1 MSLPTRE
8 EINPTFDD
16 LDGRVACEHFFGKT
30 LDEAE
35 TLLRENHR
43 YEEDLMWMGSA
54 AFRYY
59 FPAADRFI
67 RSDAATGEVS
77 FISGVA
83 YTLEYRLEYEPL
95 ELFPIALQ
103 LEQLCLY
110 VIEHW
115 LRFAP
120 AADMYDEWAR
130 FYGDV
135 LTRYRSLQLAFS
147 RLQADA

>member
-35 TLLRENHR
+35 ALFRENCR
-43 YEEDLMWMGSA
+43 YEEDLLWMGPV
-54 AFRYY
+54 AFRFY
-59 FPAADRFI
+59 FLAADRFI
-67 RSDAATGEVS
+67 RSDAATAEVS
-77 FISGVA
+77 FIRGIA
-83 YTLEYRLEYEPL
+83 HTLEHRLECHPQ
-95 ELFPIALQ
+95 ELSPITLQ
-103 LEQLCLY
+103 IEELCRY

-120 AADMYDEWAR
+120 GPDMYDEWAR

-135 LTRYRSLQLAFS
+135 LVGYQSLHLAFS
-147 RLQADA
+147 RLRSVS